1 MPCLQ
6 VKPGLLSRRSD
17 LVKEKLCFSQA
28 EDTDL
33 GIKACEGS
41 DLYSGR
47 NY

>member
-6 VKPGLLSRRSD
+6 FKAGLLSKRSD
-17 LVKEKLCFSQA
+17 LVQEKLCFSQV

-33 GIKACEGS
+33 SIKVSEGS